1 MPVPTSY
8 TEITFA
14 MYLHGVLGVT
24 AEMIGWTVV
33 GDSYAEVINDTLLA
47 YGVADIGDAT
57 DLSKLRVLGRMCLWQ
72 MAKTAVIPEVNYS
85 ADGQNY
91 SREAIFQHIDNML
104 SQARIDAL
112 PFFDTGYQVDVYGV
126 SHDDP
131 YAPIELL
138 D

>member
-24 AEMIGWTVV
+24 AEMVGWSVAGGNYT
-33 GDSYAEVINDTLLA
+33 EVINDTLLA
-47 YGVADIGDAT
+47 YGVADIAQAT
-57 DLSKLRVLGRMCLWQ
+57 DVSKLRVLGRMWLWQ
-72 MAKTAVIPEVNYS
+72 MAKTAVIPEVNYN
-85 ADGQNY
+85 ADGQSY

-112 PFFDTGYQVDVYGV
+112 PFFDSSYQMDVYGV

-131 YAPIELL
+131 YAPIELS